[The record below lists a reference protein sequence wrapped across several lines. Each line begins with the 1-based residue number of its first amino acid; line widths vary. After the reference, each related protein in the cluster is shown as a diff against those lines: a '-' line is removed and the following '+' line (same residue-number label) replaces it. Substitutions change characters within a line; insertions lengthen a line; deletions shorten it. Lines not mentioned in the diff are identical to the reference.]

1 MPSNDRKQELE
12 RARDLSTDRQ
22 WDDAYLIADR
32 WLTENPDDVQFL
44 VVMTHIMLGAGK
56 TTVAYHLAKR
66 ATELAPK
73 ECGVWMNAGM
83 ASNDLWRTKEARRYY
98 ERGLKLAK
106 TDSQR
111 SMMCVNIASVLIDT
125 GRFTEAEP
133 YCEMSVRYN
142 PKSIKGWANLGFSQL
157 AQRKWVEGWK
167 NYRYAIGTEFRP
179 SHTYA
184 EEPMWDGIGRG
195 VIALTSEQG
204 IGDVVSFA
212 SMVPDAIEWAKN
224 NDSQIYIDCEPRM
237 HGVLSRSFPEA
248 KVYPTLLA
256 DEVVWDAAPDYS
268 IVLGQLGEYFRL
280 DDESFTGEPYLKPCP
295 DRLLQW
301 QALFESKNKPVIG
314 LAWRGGIPRT
324 GARFRQWDLEQLL
337 PILESVDAHWVS
349 LQYKPAG
356 REIAE
361 FRKRHPKID
370 LVEYPHLSL
379 SNDYDDTIA
388 GVAAMDHII
397 TMQTAVNHVAGA
409 VGTPAWVHV
418 PNNSQWR
425 YGEKG
430 EDFPWA
436 KSVRII
442 RQKTRGE
449 WADTIEQTAEEL
461 NAHFTG
467 LSAGNGKTKRRGK
480 FRQRRKNVR
489 HNNQQYRSEGRDN
502 ASA

>member
-1 MPSNDRKQELE
+1 MQLSDRESDLEL
-12 RARDLSTDRQ
+12 ARQLSEKRE
-22 WDDAYLIADR
+22 WDNAYSICNKYLSD
-32 WLTENPDDVQFL
+32 NPDDVPFL
-44 VVMTHIMLGAGK
+44 VVMTYIMLGAEK

-98 ERGLKLAK
+98 EKGLKLA
-106 TDSQR
+106 TNDRQR

-125 GRFTEAEP
+125 GRFKDAEP
-133 YCEMSVRYN
+133 YCELAVKYN
-142 PKSIKGWANLGFSQL
+142 PKSIKGWANLGFAQL
-157 AQRKWVEGWK
+157 GQRKWKEGWK

-179 SHTYA
+179 SHQYA
-184 EEPMWDGIGRG
+184 DEPMWDGEGKG
-195 VIALTSEQG
+195 NIALISEQG

-212 SMVPDAIEWAKN
+212 SMVPDAIKWAN
-224 NDSQIYIDCEPRM
+224 ENDSQIIIDCEPRM
-237 HGVLSRSFPEA
+237 QGVLERSFPGA

-256 DEVVWDAAPDYS
+256 DKVVWDEAPDYS
-268 IVLGQLGEYFRL
+268 IPIGQIGEYFRNS
-280 DDESFTGEPYLKPCP
+280 DEDFTGEPYLVPCP

-301 QALFESKNKPVIG
+301 KALFKSKKKPVIG

-324 GARFRQWDLEQLL
+324 GARFRQWDLEQLV
-337 PILESVDAHWVS
+337 PILKSVDAHWVS

-356 REIAE
+356 KEIAE

-370 LVEYPHLSL
+370 LVEYPHGTLT
-379 SNDYDDTIA
+379 NDYDDTIA
-388 GVAAMDHII
+388 MVAAMDHIV

-409 VGTPAWVHV
+409 LGVPAWVHV

-425 YGEKG
+425 YGEQG

-436 KSVRII
+436 GSVRII
-442 RQKTRGE
+442 RQQTKGE
-449 WADTIEQTAEEL
+449 WADTVEKTAEEL
-461 NAHFTG
+461 SAH
-467 LSAGNGKTKRRGK
+467 LASVQKGNGKPQRRGK
-480 FRQRRKNVR
+480 YGRNRKSVR
-489 HNNQQYRSEGRDN
+489 PARKSHNSAEPGH